1 MASEHVDVL
10 IVGAG
15 LSGIGAAC
23 RLRQRLPGKTFAIL
37 ESRSVSGGTWDLFR
51 YPGIR
56 SDSDMFTLSYPF
68 RPWRGTQAIVDGA
81 SILDYVRET
90 AREHG
95 IDDAIRYH
103 RRVVTAE
110 WSSDDARWTVTV
122 EHTDTGE
129 TSQLTC
135 GFLFTCTGYYR
146 YDEGYAPEL
155 DGVDRFR
162 GEVVHPQFWPEDA
175 DYSGKRVVV
184 IGSGATAVTL
194 IPALAERAA
203 HVTMLQRSP
212 SYIIS
217 LPASD
222 PLAGLVERVLPPN
235 VAYRFTRWKNV
246 LLTLAIFGFSRR
258 RPNGMKRLLRRQ
270 LERKLPPGFDIDTHF
285 TPRYDPWDQRM
296 CIVPDG
302 DLFEAI
308 SDGRVSVAT
317 DVIDTLTETGIALA
331 SGAQLEADLIVT
343 ATGLKMVPFGGIDLS
358 VDGSPVDLG
367 SALVFRGMQLG
378 GVPNMAFAFGYTNQS
393 WTLGADLTC
402 EQVCKLLAHMDR
414 RGATVC
420 TPRNHDPAVTAVP
433 FADLT
438 SSYVLRSIDAFPK
451 QGSRDPWRRE
461 QNYARNLLELW
472 RAPVEDPALEF
483 SRADAVRTR
492 VSRTPLPAAG
502 PARSGSGQG

>member
-37 ESRSVSGGTWDLFR
+37 ESRGVSGGTWELFR

-68 RPWRGTQAIVDGA
+68 RPWRGSRAIVDGA

-95 IDDAIRYH
+95 IDDKIRYH
-103 RRVVTAE
+103 HRVVGAE
-110 WSSDDARWTVTV
+110 WSSDDARWTVKV
-122 EHTDTGE
+122 ERTDTGE
-129 TSQLTC
+129 TTQLTC

-146 YDEGYAPEL
+146 YDEGYTPEF

-162 GEVVHPQFWPEDA
+162 GEIVHPQFWPEDA

-222 PLAGLVERVLPPN
+222 PLAGLLERVLPN
-235 VAYRFTRWKNV
+235 QLAYSITRWKNV
-246 LLTLAIFGFSRR
+246 LLTLSIYGFSRR
-258 RPNGMKRLLRRQ
+258 RPAGMKRLLRKQ
-270 LERKLPPGFDIDTHF
+270 LERKLPPDFDIDTHF
-285 TPRYDPWDQRM
+285 TPRYDPWDQRL

-343 ATGLKMVPFGGIDLS
+343 ATGLNMVPFGGIDLS
-358 VDGSPVDLG
+358 VDGAAVDLG

-402 EQVCKLLAHMDR
+402 EQVCKLLEHMDR
-414 RGATVC
+414 RGHSVC
-420 TPRNHDPAVTAVP
+420 TPRNRDPSVTAVP

-438 SSYVLRSIDAFPK
+438 SGYVLRSIDEWPK
-451 QGSRDPWRRE
+451 QGSRAPWQRE
-461 QNYARNLLELW
+461 QNYARNLRELR

-483 SRADAVRTR
+483 GRAAVRTR
-492 VSRTPLPAAG
+492 APRTPLPAAG